1 MTVERYALDA
11 RTALL
16 LTLPP
21 LFWAGNAVVGRALV
35 GVFPPLALSFG
46 RWLLALVILVPFVW
60 RGLHAQRAALLRQW
74 QPIALLGFTGVACY
88 NTFQY
93 LALQTSPAT
102 NVTLIAASTPAF
114 VLIAGR
120 LFFGAAVRAA
130 QWAGAAVSLAGVVWV
145 LAAGDLARLAAFAF
159 APGDLIMLAANA
171 SWTTYTWLLRKHRP
185 DLPLGPFL
193 AAQIAVGAAAIAPFA
208 ALEGALGAARI
219 ACNAGTI
226 AALAYVAILPS
237 IVSFYVWDR
246 GVARVGALLPVY
258 FANLTPVFAAVL
270 SGWLLGEAPQP
281 FHIVGLTLILG
292 GIQLASKR

>member
-1 MTVERYALDA
+1 MTDERSALDA

-16 LTLPP
+16 LALPP

-46 RWLLALVILVPFVW
+46 RWLLALAILLPFVW
-60 RGLHAQRAALLRQW
+60 HGVRAHRDALLRQW
-74 QPIALLGFTGVACY
+74 KPIALLGFTGVGCY

-120 LFFGAAVRAA
+120 LFFGAPVRAS

-171 SWTTYTWLLRKHRP
+171 SWTVYTWLLRKHRP
-185 DLPLGPFL
+185 DLPLGTFL
-193 AAQIAVGAAAIAPFA
+193 AAQIALGAAAIAPFT
-208 ALEGALGAARI
+208 ALEAGLGAPLI
-219 ACNAGTI
+219 AWDAGTI
-226 AALAYVAILPS
+226 AALAYVATLPS

-246 GVARVGALLPVY
+246 GVARVGAVLPVY

-281 FHIVGLTLILG
+281 FHFVGLALIVG
-292 GIQLASKR
+292 GIRLASKQ